1 MVARR
6 SWWADKHDAID
17 RDVIRRSGAN
27 KTADDRHI
35 SWQSVG
41 GGGAGIGEKWQK
53 PTCKWNCSCVRAC
66 GLRRLTT
73 RVRAPAHRSSQQL
86 SMVVSWRGV
95 EMDPARVDEIRK
107 RWGRN
112 AVALGDEVGDGI
124 A

>member
-53 PTCKWNCSCVRAC
+53 PTLPMELLCAYVPA
-66 GLRRLTT
+66 GLRRL
-73 RVRAPAHRSSQQL
+73 RPVCGLRLIAHRSS
-86 SMVVSWRGV
+86 
-95 EMDPARVDEIRK
+95 
-107 RWGRN
+107 
-112 AVALGDEVGDGI
+112 
-124 A
+124 